1 MNEDTGHDPTV
12 PTPPVQPTE
21 PNVPATPAEATAPE
35 TTATNEPVA
44 IADSE
49 GETGQAPPNLPPR
62 AAAAE
67 PPRRRSIAVPM
78 WAAAVLGALV
88 IFGIGLLGGY
98 AIGSEEGHGDREG
111 HRSEHGDIRESDASR
126 QTDGNGRR
134 GAFSQLPPR
143 PLVPPTRVPRG
154 DNGGQVPSRPQP
166 ANPTGA
172 FLGVSV
178 RDSTNPAGATV
189 IQVAPAGP
197 AGVGGLKANDVIT
210 AVDDTPVKDAAALT
224 AWVRSQQPGTK
235 VVVKYTRAGAGATA
249 DVTLGDRAQ
258 LRAQ

>member
-12 PTPPVQPTE
+12 PTPPVEPTE
-21 PNVPATPAEATAPE
+21 PNLPATPAETSATE
-35 TTATNEPVA
+35 EHVA
-44 IADSE
+44 AVESE
-49 GETGQAPPNLPPR
+49 DGAVQAPSNLPPR
-62 AAAAE
+62 AAASE
-67 PPRRRSIAVPM
+67 PIRRRSIAVPI
-78 WAAAVLGALV
+78 WAVAVLGALI

-98 AIGSEEGHGDREG
+98 AIGSEEGRGDREG
-111 HRSEHGDIRESDASR
+111 HRTEHGDGRTSDDAH

-143 PLVPPTRVPRG
+143 QQVPPTRVPRG
-154 DNGGQVPSRPQP
+154 DNGGQVPGRPRP
-166 ANPTGA
+166 ASPTGA

-224 AWVRSQQPGTK
+224 AWVRSQQPGTR
-235 VVVKYTRAGAGATA
+235 VVVKYTRAGASATA